1 MAYSIMRLLRVVS
14 MIACLIV
21 LASFA
26 IFVVDQST
34 NASGQQQEEVAQSGG
49 QTTHPTAAA
58 GSHPS
63 GLHKAIDEAANQI
76 TSPFAGI
83 VSSTSSEWGSQ
94 IVRLLLS
101 LIVYG
106 LGVGYL
112 VRVVSVRI

>member
-14 MIACLIV
+14 MIACLV
-21 LASFA
+21 VVASFA

-49 QTTHPTAAA
+49 QATHASAAA

-63 GLHKAIDEAANQI
+63 GLHKGIDEVAEQI

-83 VSSTSSEWGSQ
+83 VSSSSSEWGSQ
-94 IVRLLLS
+94 LVRLVLS
-101 LIVYG
+101 LLVYG
-106 LGVGYL
+106 LGVGYI
-112 VRVVSVRI
+112 VRFISVRA